1 MPSMESTY
9 RFKLSRILEQMSD
22 LFAVKLAQMG
32 MTPKHYGLLL
42 AVYKAPN
49 MTQRDVAGFLKI
61 DRSTTG
67 KLVDMLEE
75 KGFLKRN
82 DHPTDRRAYVL
93 ALTPA
98 GAEIVLQLWQSL
110 VLSEQSALYGLSEDE
125 ISTFSRLLN
134 KILENKKEK

>member
-1 MPSMESTY
+1 
-9 RFKLSRILEQMSD
+9 
-22 LFAVKLAQMG
+22 
-32 MTPKHYGLLL
+32 
-42 AVYKAPN
+42 
-49 MTQRDVAGFLKI
+49 
-61 DRSTTG
+61 
-67 KLVDMLEE
+67 MLEE